1 MTDSDTFENF
11 TDSILRMGIASTPI
25 RYGIHVFQI
34 GTTDV
39 KVPKKPLWLCE
50 SRGIIFLKPTYV
62 GKI

>member
-39 KVPKKPLWLCE
+39 KVPKTHYDHV
-50 SRGIIFLKPTYV
+50 RGDLLYF
-62 GKI
+62 